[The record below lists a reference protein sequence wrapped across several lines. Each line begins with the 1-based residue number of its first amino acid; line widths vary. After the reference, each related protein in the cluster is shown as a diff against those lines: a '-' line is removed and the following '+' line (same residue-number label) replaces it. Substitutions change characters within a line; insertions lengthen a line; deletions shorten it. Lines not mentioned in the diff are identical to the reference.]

1 MTDALSL
8 YPAIEAALMCDC
20 IVAKPAQAQAL
31 YRQWLAGGYV
41 RAGGPLYPVPAPGR
55 PARPPLVA
63 ATEVPRRGLGNAE
76 GRAALLHAIAHIE
89 FNAINLALDAA
100 WRFRDMPD
108 AFVEDWL
115 RVAAEEAQHFLL
127 LQQRLAALGYAY
139 GDFPAHNTLWD
150 MAVQTGHDVLTRMA
164 LVPRV
169 MEARGLDAVPPIQR
183 RLAIIGDHDSA
194 AVLAT
199 ILHDEVGHVRIG
211 NYWFTTLCDARGLDP
226 LETFRTLL
234 GQYHVALLRGEMNR
248 PARLAAGFTEFELSM
263 LEDFSVTRQRT
274 VTRSKHE
281 QAV

>member
-1 MTDALSL
+1 MSDTLSL

-31 YRQWLAGGYV
+31 YRQWLAAGYV

-55 PARPPLVA
+55 PARPQLVA
-63 ATEVPRRGLGNAE
+63 ATDVPRRGLGSVE

-100 WRFRDMPD
+100 WRFRAMPD

-127 LQQRLAALGYAY
+127 LQHRLAALGYAY

-150 MAVQTGHDVLTRMA
+150 MAVQTDHDVLTRMA

-199 ILHDEVGHVRIG
+199 ILQEEVGHVRIG
-211 NYWFTTLCDARGLDP
+211 NYWFTTLCDARGLEP
-226 LETFRTLL
+226 LATFRSLL

-248 PARLAAGFTEFELSM
+248 SARLEAGFTEFELSM

-274 VTRSKHE
+274 GTRSKHE